1 MHELGIVCEVL
12 NRVKS
17 IAAENNLCSEEIAAV
32 VLDVGEAS
40 LVVPKYLRNCW
51 PAAIDRTEYEHVELK
66 INEIVAVV
74 ECKQC
79 GNLYEFLKNERKC
92 PVCGGQDAVIVTGKE
107 FLLKEILLYGEE

>member
-1 MHELGIVCEVL
+1 MHELGIVFEVL
-12 NRVKS
+12 DRVKN
-17 IAAENNLCSEEIAAV
+17 IAAENKLSPEKIAAV

-66 INEIVAVV
+66 INEVVAVV

-79 GNLYEFLKNERKC
+79 GKFYEFLKNERKC
-92 PVCGGQDAVIVTGKE
+92 PVCECEEAVIVTGKE
-107 FLLKEILLYGEE
+107 FLLKEILLYGDE

>member
-1 MHELGIVCEVL
+1 MHELGIVFEVL
-12 NRVKS
+12 DRVKN
-17 IAAENNLCSEEIAAV
+17 IAAENKLSPEEIAAV

-51 PAAIDRTEYEHVELK
+51 PAAIDRTEYEHVELN

-79 GNLYEFLKNERKC
+79 GNFYEFLKKERKC
-92 PVCGGQDAVIVTGKE
+92 PC
-107 FLLKEILLYGEE
+107 LRM